1 MKNTDIL
8 LDMKGVR
15 IGLYCGS
22 KESRDGKQRKAKIKI
37 SSEKSEVIFSIIWSK
52 DRYFYQ
58 EQNHKIYFYQN
69 MYEEGKFEILIGLSL
84 DNRAS
89 LEQQ

>member
-1 MKNTDIL
+1 MKNIDIL

-37 SSEKSEVIFSIIWSK
+37 SSEKSEVIFSII
-52 DRYFYQ
+52 
-58 EQNHKIYFYQN
+58 
-69 MYEEGKFEILIGLSL
+69 
-84 DNRAS
+84 
-89 LEQQ
+89 